1 MLNLEFSQKILLP
14 EVSDNYYSRPR
25 LLEKLNS
32 FSRKRVISITAPAGY
47 GKTSLSVEFYKQL
60 KNDFKIWISL
70 STFDNSIENFYL
82 LMALALQHSF
92 KDSPFGANL
101 KKVISKTQDLSLEE
115 KINII
120 ISSFSNDLHLYLK
133 KRKKSLFIFLDD
145 FHNID
150 SSEEI
155 SLSLNYFLDYIPEC
169 VHLVFISRREPK
181 KVNLPKFLAKNWLG
195 RLKKEDLAFTE
206 ADTISFLKQSVR
218 NKKLDVNKIDYLKKY
233 LKSTDGWITAIQ
245 LLLLIENL
253 DEINTEDVRLTKN
266 DIFNYFTT
274 EVFNS
279 FPEEDKKLFIATSIA
294 EYLDKNMIEKILGF
308 KNGSEKLEML
318 YINNV
323 FVSKEDEVYKYHEL
337 FKEYL
342 NRLIPEYLTEKEINS
357 IYQKLGN
364 YYLKNNEWRSE
375 YIALNYLISGKDYT
389 SLNNWIR
396 MNATEKLML
405 IHSSGL
411 FESIKNIENEK
422 YKETLEFI
430 LLNVNTFI
438 YKEKNLEKTLE
449 YLMSVLK
456 KRFRITDEKHLL
468 IKKEN
473 LNESELNYYV
483 EILMLICNSNFLKEG
498 ITNKNI
504 GIAEHILKFDLQI
517 DQEIQFI
524 VSLVKSYISTG
535 NNSKSKKYIERLKII
550 YIEFIEGFQK
560 GTFSAEDNSFIEN
573 IFSFL
578 VFFDYGD
585 FKTGEQVIRFIYNNI
600 DFSKFDI
607 TNYSQICFAL
617 FTSYN
622 KNDFEIFYKL
632 LAKRNKEKNKTIFSS
647 YKNQYEFQSI
657 LWNFLCLNFRET
669 LLQIENIKM
678 NSSLMKNYIYFVDA
692 LYLYNMNIIGQPSK
706 TIYFINNKNMCL
718 SGTREIM
725 LKLEANLLLNDLDSS
740 AKIFVELNLPKRSN
754 FTLFNQA
761 VLYFFESYYYYLK
774 DDTNNFKRTFSK
786 FAELSKEYGYKNYIL
801 FRVNTECFKNVFSYA
816 VINKIY
822 DEYLLRIFR
831 EENIELKLE
840 KKLVLKI
847 KIDYLNGNRIFV
859 NNILLSDDLWERSK
873 SKLLFIYL
881 LENLNENTRVNKEL
895 IINNVID
902 SKSDNPIAIVDV
914 EINKVRKALK
924 NFIKDIYPETGEKDI
939 LAIKDKVYI
948 LFSDSF
954 DAVIDADLDKFRVLC
969 NSININDNI
978 SALGMYKNDYLSGY
992 YLGWIEDKREA
1003 FKYLYFN
1010 TMNKVMKHYEASGV
1024 YEKSIELLESSFQLD
1039 PTDEDIILKLMNI
1052 YKEKGEISN
1061 IKKIYK
1067 QYERNMRREFKSLPD
1082 KKIVMKYKSIIS

>member
-25 LLEKLNS
+25 LLEKLNG
-32 FSRKRVISITAPAGY
+32 FTKKRVISITAPAGY

-70 STFDNSIENFYL
+70 STFDNSIENFFL
-82 LMALALQHSF
+82 LMSLALQHSF

-101 KKVISKTQDLSLEE
+101 KKVISKTQNLSLEE

-133 KRKKSLFIFLDD
+133 KRNKSLFIFLDD

-150 SSEEI
+150 SSDEI
-155 SLSLNYFLDYIPEC
+155 SQSLNYFLDYIPEC

-206 ADTISFLKQSVR
+206 ADTINFLKQSVR

-253 DEINTEDVRLTKN
+253 DEINAEDVKLTKN
-266 DIFNYFTT
+266 DIFNYFTS

-318 YINNV
+318 YVNNV
-323 FVSKEDEVYKYHEL
+323 FVSKEDDIYKYHEL

-342 NRLIPEYLTEKEINS
+342 TRLIPEYLSEKEINN
-357 IYQKLGN
+357 IYQKLGK
-364 YYLKNNEWRSE
+364 YYLKNDDWRSE
-375 YIALNYLISGKDYT
+375 YIALNYLITGKDYI

-396 MNATEKLML
+396 FNATEKLML

-411 FESIKNIENEK
+411 FDRIKSIDNEK
-422 YKETLEFI
+422 YKESLEYI

-438 YKEKNLEKTLE
+438 YKEKNLDKTLE
-449 YLMSVLK
+449 YLMSILK
-456 KRFRITDEKHLL
+456 KKYGVRDENNLL
-468 IKKEN
+468 IEKDRLSGN
-473 LNESELNYYV
+473 ELNYYV
-483 EILMLICNSNFLKEG
+483 EILMLISNSNFLKEG

-504 GIAEHILKFDLQI
+504 AISEHILKFELQL

-524 VSLVKSYISTG
+524 VSLIKSYISTG
-535 NNSKSKKYIERLKII
+535 NNSKSKKYIERLKEI
-550 YIEFIEGFQK
+550 YNDLIEGFHK
-560 GTFSAEDNSFIEN
+560 GTYSSEDNTFIEN

-585 FKTGEQVIRFIYNNI
+585 FNTGEKVIRFIYNNI
-600 DFSKFDI
+600 DISKFDI

-622 KNDFEIFYKL
+622 KEDFEIFYKL
-632 LAKRNKEKNKTIFSS
+632 LAKKNKEKNKTIFSS
-647 YKNQYEFQSI
+647 YKNQYEFQTI
-657 LWNFLCLNFRET
+657 LWNFLNLNFKET
-669 LLQIENIKM
+669 LIQIEVIKKS
-678 NSSLMKNYIYFVDA
+678 SSLMKNYIYFIDA
-692 LYLYNMNIIGQPSK
+692 LYLYNMNITGQPAK
-706 TIYFINNKNMCL
+706 TIYFINNKNMNL
-718 SGTREIM
+718 SGTREII
-725 LKLEANLLLNDLDSS
+725 LKLEANLLLNDLESS
-740 AKIFVELNLPKRSN
+740 KEILYSLSMQKRSN

-761 VLYFFESYYYYLK
+761 IIFFFESYYFYLK
-774 DDTNNFKRTFSK
+774 GDSGSFKTSFEK
-786 FAELSKEYGYKNYIL
+786 FIALCKENGYKNYII
-801 FRVNTECFKNVFSYA
+801 FRSSTEKFKDVFSYA
-816 VINKIY
+816 INHKVQ
-822 DEYLLRIFR
+822 DKFLNNIFK
-831 EENIELKLE
+831 EANIQIKLE
-840 KKLVLKI
+840 KKLNLDV
-847 KIDYLNGNRIFV
+847 KIDYLNGSKIYINDRLFE
-859 NNILLSDDLWERSK
+859 DELWERSK

-881 LENLNENTRVNKEL
+881 VENVKDNTRVNKET
-895 IINNVID
+895 IINNVIE

-914 EINKVRKALK
+914 EINKVRKVVK
-924 NFIKDIYPETGEKDI
+924 NFIKELYPETGEKDI

-948 LFSDSF
+948 LFSNAF
-954 DAVIDADLDKFRVLC
+954 DAAVEFDIDQFRILC

-978 SALGMYKNDYLSGY
+978 AALDMYKNDYLSEY

-1003 FKYLYFN
+1003 LKFLYFN
-1010 TMNKVMKHYEASGV
+1010 TMNKVMKHYEASGET
-1024 YEKSIELLESSFQLD
+1024 EKSIDLLESSFLLD

-1067 QYERNMRREFKSLPD
+1067 HYERNIRREFKVSPN
-1082 KKIVMKYKSIIS
+1082 KKLSVKYKSLIS